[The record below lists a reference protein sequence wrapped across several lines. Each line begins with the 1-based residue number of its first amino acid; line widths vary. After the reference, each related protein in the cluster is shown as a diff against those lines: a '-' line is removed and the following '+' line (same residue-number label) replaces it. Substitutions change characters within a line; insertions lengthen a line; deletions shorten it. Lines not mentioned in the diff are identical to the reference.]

1 MRLIDAD
8 ELVRYLKQ
16 YHSMSQGVISDVEHF
31 PTAHMAIE
39 ALEKQATSEWIPVSE
54 RLPDKNGTYLI
65 TVSSYDETASIEYI
79 TVDHGNSDGGFLH
92 FKTKK
97 NPKAKSG
104 EVVTAWMPAPEP
116 YKEGEQDD

>member
-8 ELVRYLKQ
+8 ELVKYLKQ
-16 YHSMSQGVISDVEHF
+16 YHGMSQGVISDIEHF

-54 RLPDKNGTYLI
+54 RLPDNNGTYLI

-79 TVDHGNSDGGFLH
+79 TVDHGNSDGAFLH

-97 NPKAKSG
+97 NPKAQSG
-104 EVVTAWMPAPEP
+104 EVVTAWMPAPGP
-116 YKEGEQDD
+116 YIEE